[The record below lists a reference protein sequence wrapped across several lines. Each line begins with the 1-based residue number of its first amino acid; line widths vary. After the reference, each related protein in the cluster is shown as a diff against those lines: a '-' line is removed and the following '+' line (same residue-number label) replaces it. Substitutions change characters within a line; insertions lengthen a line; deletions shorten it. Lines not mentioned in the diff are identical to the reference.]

1 MADDARRSYGGRSES
16 ADAEL
21 SRYASYLQGIFV
33 AYAMCRRKRVVLQH
47 DCHYGGVP
55 GGTVCIP
62 TGFPDSC
69 NIAGVTVILAVK
81 TATTQEFSFFVVRQS
96 PHVLNTCDTIFGAG
110 GSCTSVITHSNG
122 TAVSDG
128 APARPGEVI
137 TLYAVGLGATQ
148 NGTKTGQAAT
158 APDPVTVVPY
168 LSFGFWID
176 SLTAAGPAPLTLT
189 QSGQATPAAY
199 AGLVSGYVG
208 LYQINV
214 ALPSTLPSGF
224 HVCQGFA
231 DTNLR
236 IFLGTGPGPSQVGES
251 PFVDLCMAQ

>member
-1 MADDARRSYGGRSES
+1 M
-16 ADAEL
+16 
-21 SRYASYLQGIFV
+21 
-33 AYAMCRRKRVVLQH
+33 
-47 DCHYGGVP
+47 
-55 GGTVCIP
+55 
-62 TGFPDSC
+62 
-69 NIAGVTVILAVK
+69 TVILAVK

-148 NGTKTGQAAT
+148 NGTKTGQA
-158 APDPVTVVPY
+158 
-168 LSFGFWID
+168 
-176 SLTAAGPAPLTLT
+176 
-189 QSGQATPAAY
+189 TPAAY